1 MAQASGSSTTG
12 LGYPCYV
19 QMSGTNLT
27 NPSGGTLAH
36 PGSNGANGQGIGA
49 TAASSAPSDFTV
61 AQYAL
66 TLSLSSSG
74 GYSNSAALTAALVDT
89 GNNSYAATQNFVWRS
104 LNNPSAGSPAW
115 YRPSPGSSGGSTSYD
130 ADVASV
136 AAGST
141 ENSVGTVTAISVGQA
156 IIEVFY
162 PTFDFAS
169 ASADPEPT
177 QNYGNPVVGIY
188 AQVIVTVI
196 S

>member
-1 MAQASGSSTTG
+1 
-12 LGYPCYV
+12 L
-19 QMSGTNLT
+19 SGTNLT

-36 PGSNGANGQGIGA
+36 PGSQGSPSNGQGIGA
-49 TAASSAPSDFTV
+49 TASSSGGSDFTV

-74 GYSNSAALTAALVDT
+74 GFSNSEALTAALVDAQ
-89 GNNSYAATQNFVWRS
+89 NNAYAATQDFVWRS
-104 LNNPSAGSPAW
+104 LNNPSAGSPSW
-115 YRPSPGSSGGSTSYD
+115 YRPSPGTSGGANSYD

-136 AAGST
+136 VASNT
-141 ENSVGTVTAISVGQA
+141 EDSVGTVTAISLGQA

-169 ASADPEPT
+169 ASVDPEPS
-177 QNYGNPVVGIY
+177 QAYGNPVMGIY